1 MTQDSRHLLHKN
13 AVRYIEIDLLRSL
26 AILMMVLYHLAFDM
40 SVLYGWNIDV
50 FSGGFWLFARSSAN
64 LFLLLVGI
72 SFAISWERTKKWGKY
87 LRRGLFIFSCGLLVS
102 LATYLFDPSTYVRF
116 GILHL
121 IGAAMIL
128 LPLFAPLKLWNALV
142 GLGMIAVGTVVLKGM
157 TIPTSLFIPLGL
169 PTPSFETVD
178 YFPLFPWFGVIL
190 LGVALGH
197 LFYVRNRAWR
207 AFMADT
213 LNESRFS
220 QAFSFLSRHSL
231 LIYLL
236 HQPVLLLLLRL
247 TIGAPK

>member
-1 MTQDSRHLLHKN
+1 MMLDSRHLLQKN
-13 AVRYIEIDLLRSL
+13 TVRYIEIDFFRAL
-26 AILMMVLYHLAFDM
+26 AILMMVLYHFVFDL
-40 SVLYGWNIDV
+40 SVLYGWNINV
-50 FSGGFWLFARSSAN
+50 FNGGFLLLARSSAN

-72 SFAISWERTKKWGKY
+72 SFAISWERTKRWEKY

-102 LATYLFDPSTYVRF
+102 LATYFFDPSTYVRF

-121 IGAAMIL
+121 IGVSMIL
-128 LPLFAPLKLWNALV
+128 LPLFAPLKIWNALV
-142 GLGMIAVGTVVLKGM
+142 GLGMIAMGTAVLKGIM
-157 TIPTSLFIPLGL
+157 IPTSLLIPLGIPPL
-169 PTPSFETVD
+169 SFETVD
-178 YFPLFPWFGVIL
+178 YFPLLPWFGVIL

-197 LFYVRNRAWR
+197 QFYVRNRAWR
-207 AFMADT
+207 DSMADM
-213 LNESRFS
+213 LNKIRFS